1 MINVELFCCSGGMA
15 EGFRR
20 AGIEF
25 DIAVD
30 FDANHCDSYERNLGH
45 RPERLDV
52 RVLLEQLRRRERVLD
67 VDLLVADPPCT
78 PWSRAGKR
86 LGVADERDML
96 EVTCEIIAAVRP
108 RRYLIG
114 NVPGLEDGVNLH
126 VVHRTIGALG
136 KLGYCVADFL
146 SLDAANFGVPQH
158 RKRPFWFGHLAG
170 PCLRAPAPTHCDPLS
185 LATLPLPGITPLKPW
200 VTCRDALGHLSPD
213 ELGRAVKMRRREQN
227 GKQLGSV
234 PDRPARVVG
243 TSNLSDGN
251 VISAASTK
259 HPTLSPCAPATTVTG
274 GGAGHSARS
283 LVLMTRHEVP
293 VHTSNE
299 DEPARSLTTQ
309 CRAPGHASTIVFNDR
324 HRPADADA
332 PAPTLGAKYR
342 GQGAQ
347 VLTMEPHHPPS
358 HADEPAMTIRAGS
371 GGGANR
377 AMILDGEVARRKKRP
392 PSTKGS
398 QSTRTIAPDAPST
411 TVQSREDRKGSGS
424 PVLEWPWPRP
434 ATTVTSRPGLAPPGH
449 HEDPHPLD
457 DANAVILSEQA
468 AALLQGFPPG
478 WVFSGATKK
487 VRWGAIGMAMPP
499 ALAEAVA
506 RAIVE
511 QDKAMRDQASLAL
524 GAQ

>member
-15 EGFRR
+15 AGFRA

-30 FDANHCDSYERNLGH
+30 RDPDHCDSYERNLGH
-45 RPERLDV
+45 RPVQCDVIALLAVIRRIRRGQAVANGPVCELARRL
-52 RVLLEQLRRRERVLD
+52 LTEQI
-67 VDLLVADPPCT
+67 DLICADPPCT

-86 LGVADERDML
+86 MGQDDERDML
-96 EVTCEIIAAVRP
+96 AVTCTLIAILKP
-108 RRYLIG
+108 RRYLIS
-114 NVPGLEDGVNLH
+114 NVPGLEDAVNLPA
-126 VVHRTIGALG
+126 VHRTIGALAQR
-136 KLGYCVADFL
+136 GYCVADFL
-146 SLDAANFGVPQH
+146 SLDAADFGVPQH
-158 RKRPFWFGHLAG
+158 RHRPFWFGHLAG
-170 PCLRAPAPTHCDPLS
+170 PCLRPPAPTHTDPVMAARPL
-185 LATLPLPGITPLKPW
+185 LPGFVALKPW
-200 VTCRDALGHLSPD
+200 VTCRQALGHLSPE

-227 GKQLGSV
+227 GKQVGSV

-251 VISAASTK
+251 VISAATTK
-259 HPTLSPCAPATTVTG
+259 HPALSPDAPATTVTG
-274 GGAGHSARS
+274 GGAGHSARP
-283 LVLMTRHEVP
+283 LVLMTRHEAP

-309 CRAPGHASTIVFNDR
+309 CRSPGHASTIILNDR
-324 HRPADADA
+324 HRPADADT

-347 VLTMEPHHPPS
+347 VLMMEPHHPPS

-377 AMILDGEVARRKKRP
+377 AMMLNGEVARRKKRP

-411 TVQSREDRKGSGS
+411 TVQAREDRKGSG
-424 PVLEWPWPRP
+424 
-434 ATTVTSRPGLAPPGH
+434 AGLAPPGH
-449 HEDPHPLD
+449 HDENFAIMSLP
-457 DANAVILSEQA
+457 DAIILSERA
-468 AALLQGFPPG
+468 AAILQGFPSG

-524 GAQ
+524 EAV